1 MCRVLATTSWVTS
14 TRFAESVCFTQ
25 SSLRVFLEELLP
37 EDVHER
43 CSGKAYVSPVPH
55 GMHTA
60 FSLQ

>member
-1 MCRVLATTSWVTS
+1 MCRMLATTSWVAS

-43 CSGKAYVSPVPH
+43 CSGKAYVSPVPLGIH
-55 GMHTA
+55 YH
-60 FSLQ
+60 